1 LIVVHGICEHSG
13 RYGNVVEYFVP
24 KGYAVYSFDQRGH
37 GKSEGLRGYVG
48 RFQYYLKDL
57 ETFFDMVRA
66 KHGENMV
73 FLVGHSMGGTIATAY
88 VPDHQHELAGL
99 VLSGPG
105 LKVPSKVSPLLIA
118 LAPIGLLLLPK
129 MGVHSLDPATVSRD
143 KAVVDALLNDPLCYH
158 GRISA
163 RLGAEPIRHIV

>member
-1 LIVVHGICEHSG
+1 
-13 RYGNVVEYFVP
+13 
-24 KGYAVYSFDQRGH
+24 
-37 GKSEGLRGYVG
+37 LRGSNTT
-48 RFQYYLKDL
+48 LKDL

-105 LKVPSKVSPLLIA
+105 LKVPPKVSPLLIA
-118 LAPIGLLLLPK
+118 LAPIGSLLLPK

-163 RLGAEPIRHIV
+163 RLGAGLIKAYKQLRSQMAKITLPILIMHGTADWLSDPEGSQILYEQLVQKTRR